1 MKGSLNHLGLAV
13 LRIGMAGLM
22 LPHGYGKFMMLTSG
36 EEIQFPSVLGMSP
49 LISLILAVLGEFIAP
64 ILILIGFKTK
74 LAAIPAAITMAVA
87 AFIIHGSDPLA
98 KKELAL
104 LYLVGFAAIGLLGA
118 GKYSLD
124 GMMNKR

>member
-1 MKGSLNHLGLAV
+1 MKGSLNHFGLAI

-22 LPHGYGKFMMLTSG
+22 LPHGYSKFNMLISG
-36 EEIQFPSVLGMSP
+36 GDIQFPSVLGMSP

-64 ILILIGFKTK
+64 ILLLIGFKTK
-74 LAAIPAAITMAVA
+74 LAAIPAAIIMAVA
-87 AFIIHGSDPLA
+87 AFIIHGNDSLA

-104 LYLVGFAAIGLLGA
+104 LYFIGFLSIGLLGA

-124 GMMNKR
+124 GMMKKR